1 MNKYFFLFF
10 ILILCGCSLDTK
22 SGLWTKTEK
31 ISNKKNPIIIDV
43 NDKTDILEKEFNKN
57 LKIKLKSGYK
67 TFSFIENLTNN
78 NGHLN
83 FEGNLKKISKYKFS
97 KIKNFKYSQP
107 DLLLTKKRS
116 IIFFNNKGTILN
128 FDNDSNL
135 LWKKN
140 FYNKNERKM
149 NPIVY
154 FSSKDNNLVAADN
167 LANYY
172 ALNIENGNLLWKFR
186 NSAPFNSQVKIYE
199 DKIFVIDFENILRCY
214 SLKNGK
220 ELWNFK
226 TEKSFIKSQ
235 QKLSLI
241 IYDRAVIFNNTLGD
255 ITSVDIETGNLIWQ
269 TPTQSN
275 TIYENAF
282 SLKSSDL
289 VLENN
294 SIFFSNNKNEF
305 FAINVNNGQLIWKNN
320 INSNLRP
327 TIIDNLVVTV
337 SMEGFLIIT
346 DSSNGNIIRIT
357 NIFDRFNNKK
367 KQIKPTGFI
376 VAKNKIYISL
386 NNGKLVVANMLDGKS
401 LDIIKIDGNKISR
414 PYILSKN
421 LYVIKD
427 NAILKIN

>member
-1 MNKYFFLFF
+1 MNKIFFLFLL
-10 ILILCGCSLDTK
+10 LILYSCSLDTK

-31 ISNKKNPIIIDV
+31 ISNKKNPVIVDV
-43 NDKTDILEKEFNKN
+43 NEKTDILEKEFNKN

-67 TFSFIENLTNN
+67 TLSFVENNTNN

-83 FEGNLKKISKYKFS
+83 FDGNLKKKSKYKFS
-97 KIKNFKYSQP
+97 KIKNFRFLQP
-107 DLLLTKKRS
+107 DLLLTKKES

-140 FYNKNERKM
+140 FYNKNEKKM

-154 FSSKDNNLVAADN
+154 FSSKDNRLVAADN

-186 NSAPFNSQVKIYE
+186 NSVPFNSQVKIYK

-241 IYDRAVIFNNTLGD
+241 IYKSTVVFNNTIGD
-255 ITSVDIETGNLIWQ
+255 ITSLDIKTGNLVWQ

-289 VLENN
+289 VLEND

-305 FAINVNNGQLIWKNN
+305 FALNANNGQLLWKNN

-327 TIIDNLVVTV
+327 TIIDKLVFTV
-337 SMEGFLIIT
+337 SMEGFLIII

-357 NIFDRFNNKK
+357 NIFDRFKNKK
-367 KQIKPTGFI
+367 KQIKPTGFV

-386 NNGKLVVANMLDGKS
+386 NNGKLIIANILDGKS
-401 LDIIKIDGNKISR
+401 LDTIKIDGDKISR